1 MQSLEHSAPEL
12 GLHLLPVDFGAAGD
26 LDTAFARMEQGG
38 AQALIVIAGAL
49 TFVNHARIA
58 ALALAHHLPSR
69 SGFRQSV

>member
-1 MQSLEHSAPEL
+1 
-12 GLHLLPVDFGAAGD
+12 LPVDFGAAGD
-26 LDTAFARMEQGG
+26 LDAAFARMEEGG
-38 AQALIVIAGAL
+38 AQAMIVIAAAL